1 MPPAFS
7 LQSVLDVRHNRVE
20 ALEIELG
27 RLLAM
32 QLNAQN
38 LLAGLCETQ
47 KDLMNHLAEAQ
58 QGEID
63 LFKIR
68 VLHDDLRVVGE
79 RMETVKE
86 ELSRL
91 EMQIEKKRR
100 DLVAARQEEETLQIL
115 RRKRLEAYQAEQERL
130 EMAFQDDLYIA
141 QAFRQR
147 YQEIE

>member
-47 KDLMNHLAEAQ
+47 KKLMNQLVEAQ
-58 QGEID
+58 QGEMD

-79 RMETVKE
+79 RMEAVKE

-91 EMQIEKKRR
+91 EMQIERKRR

-115 RRKRLEAYQAEQERL
+115 RRKRLEAYQAEQTRL

-147 YQEIE
+147 YQET

>member
-32 QLNAQN
+32 QLNAKN
-38 LLAGLCETQ
+38 LLSGLCETQ
-47 KDLMNHLAEAQ
+47 KGLMSQLAEAQ

-63 LFKIR
+63 LFEVRI
-68 VLHDDLRVVGE
+68 LHDDLRAVGE

-91 EMQIEKKRR
+91 EMQIERKRR
-100 DLVAARQEEETLQIL
+100 ELVTARQEEETLQIL
-115 RRKRLEAYQAEQERL
+115 RRKRLEAYQAEQARL
-130 EMAFQDDLYIA
+130 EMAFQDDLYIV

-147 YQEIE
+147 YQEI